1 MTPSMSEI
9 LKKVESIRSRKDKV
23 AFLKQHYTKAM
34 HEVLAFGYD
43 PRVKWEL
50 PEDVPPYT
58 PNPTNE
64 SQGMLYN
71 QARKL
76 YLFVQGGTGREVPA
90 YRREQLFI
98 QLLESVDPEDAKLL
112 LAIKEKKIPY
122 KSVTQKLVEEAWGP
136 CM

>member
-9 LKKVESIRSRKDKV
+9 LKKTEGFTLRKKKVEYLREN
-23 AFLKQHYTKAM
+23 YTKAM

-43 PRVKWEL
+43 PRVVWEL
-50 PEDVPPYT
+50 PEAAPPYT

-76 YLFVQGGTGREVPA
+76 YLFVRGGTGAEIPA

-112 LAIKEKKIPY
+112 LSIKEKKIPY
-122 KSVTQKLVEEAWGP
+122 RGITQKLIEEAWGVLE
-136 CM
+136 